1 MAALLKNNEKKQ
13 RKRVDL
19 QDSLA
24 HLQHGDRELTGTPW
38 GGVGRITEVETI
50 L

>member
-1 MAALLKNNEKKQ
+1 M
-13 RKRVDL
+13 DL
-19 QDSLA
+19 QDTKQTAGSLA

-38 GGVGRITEVETI
+38 GGVGQITEVETI